1 MLAVEKN
8 TDKLD
13 SLENLFLQSEK
24 EVFNKNT
31 T

>member
-24 EVFNKNT
+24 EVYNKNT

>member
-13 SLENLFLQSEK
+13 SLQNLFLQSEK
-24 EVFNKNT
+24 EVYNKNT